1 MNNLD
6 DVRRDNE
13 RARQGTKPFI
23 HNEVPMRPRVAE
35 SFDDAKVPLP
45 NIETINKD

>member
-23 HNEVPMRPRVAE
+23 HNEINMRVPPEER
-35 SFDDAKVPLP
+35 LP
-45 NIETINKD
+45 GVITTEKEGTSK